1 MPQLHSDS
9 SVAAAS
15 LLLHILSGSAAPAQ
29 LLQSAVATLHQLP
42 LTPES
47 GSQPSLPQIQLACEL
62 LQLFTPE
69 AFQALPAPKGNGK
82 AAKGAGSLATEG
94 FGVLLQLVR
103 VGIDEHLVESQE
115 LVKLREAAFR
125 RLDADVYAVMPVQQ
139 QMQAFLVSC
148 GGVLLPITD
157 RVTCLKKGLSAYNVL
172 VLQNVH
178 RASVLVVVKQ
188 QNEAASG
195 EASSCVGII
204 AFLLKCQRLCNRLQ
218 INVLP
223 LQPRTCKLPRSVL
236 RCALCIP
243 ASDDTVSS
251 VSPSSLNSFVCDVG
265 VAQWVIKGP

>member
-1 MPQLHSDS
+1 MLEVMPQLHSDS
-9 SVAAAS
+9 SIAAAS

-69 AFQALPAPKGNGK
+69 AFQALPPPKGNSK

-94 FGVLLQLVR
+94 FRVLLQLVR
-103 VGIDEHLVESQE
+103 VGVDGHLVESQE
-115 LVKLREAAFR
+115 LVKLRESAFR

-157 RVTCLKKGLSAYNVL
+157 RVTCLKKGLSAYTCWSCKMCTGQVFLSSCSSKMKRPLVKDHPVL
-172 VLQNVH
+172 VSLH
-178 RASVLVVVKQ
+178 FCCCVKGC
-188 QNEAASG
+188 ATDDCKS
-195 EASSCVGII
+195 I
-204 AFLLKCQRLCNRLQ
+204 FFLCN
-218 INVLP
+218 
-223 LQPRTCKLPRSVL
+223 
-236 RCALCIP
+236 
-243 ASDDTVSS
+243 
-251 VSPSSLNSFVCDVG
+251 
-265 VAQWVIKGP
+265 